1 MKVLFFV
8 LIVSFL
14 SCRNLKSKSNYENS
28 FLNSKV
34 DTVIYCQTNS
44 PWISSCLYFHKAE
57 RQFNGGIFEKVMES
71 DDGQSWYGKGSY
83 KEVNNK
89 VILNSFNLIRSIDNS
104 VKDSMIIPKLTFIKK
119 GDSLIDSKV
128 IEKGQIIFVRR
139 NK

>member
-1 MKVLFFV
+1 
-8 LIVSFL
+8 
-14 SCRNLKSKSNYENS
+14 LKCKSNYENAIW
-28 FLNSKV
+28 NSRV

-44 PWISSCLYFHKAE
+44 PWISSCLYFHKVE
-57 RQFNGGIFEKVMES
+57 KPFNGGIFEKVMES
-71 DDGQSWYGKGSY
+71 DDGQSWYGKGIY

-89 VILNSFNLIRSIDNS
+89 VILYSFNLIRSINNS

-119 GDSLIDSKV
+119 SDSLIDSKV